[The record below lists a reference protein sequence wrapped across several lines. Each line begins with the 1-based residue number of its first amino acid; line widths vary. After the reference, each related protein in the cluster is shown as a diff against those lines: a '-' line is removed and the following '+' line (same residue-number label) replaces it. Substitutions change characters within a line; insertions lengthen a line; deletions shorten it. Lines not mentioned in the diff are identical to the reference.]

1 MKNSPN
7 ILESDPK
14 GDVSKQQ
21 LGTTPIDF
29 RYEYFSDKE
38 WEEDVLRP
46 EVGYSDID

>member
-1 MKNSPN
+1 LPDSRGASIKVEEDVKNSPN

-38 WEEDVLRP
+38 
-46 EVGYSDID
+46 